1 MKTSA
6 PVHLIMRIP
15 PPLLFVA
22 TFFAGVG
29 LQRLEPLTVH
39 SGNVVQVGHVVGI
52 GLLACGV
59 LLALSCVGML
69 LGARTT
75 IIPFGTASNLV
86 TRGPYRFTRN
96 PMYVSLVLIHIGVAG
111 VLVQVWPLLLLL
123 LPVTLVNGIVIP
135 FEETRLREVFG
146 SAYEQYCA
154 RVRRW
159 L

>member
-1 MKTSA
+1 
-6 PVHLIMRIP
+6 MRIP

-29 LQRLEPLTVH
+29 LERLAPLVVH
-39 SGNVVQVGHVVGI
+39 SAKIVQPVHVVGI
-52 GLLACGV
+52 GFLACGV
-59 LLALSCVGML
+59 VLALSCVGMF

-96 PMYVSLVLIHIGVAG
+96 PMYVSLVFIYIGVAG
-111 VLVQVWPLLLLL
+111 VQVQVWPLLLLL
-123 LPVTLVNGIVIP
+123 PPVAIVNVIVIP

-146 SAYEQYCA
+146 SAFVQYCT